1 VKGLKLAEE
10 YFWAFGAKMIEEKF
24 PDYENRIA
32 AGLVGEGSECY
43 GFDDQISRDHDWGPG
58 FCLWVTADDYKAIG
72 QRLQVEYQKL
82 PRSFKG
88 FKRIA
93 SQWGSGRVGVHEI
106 GAFYQRFIGRS
117 RAPDTLEEWLYLPEE
132 YLSKC
137 CNGKVFTDPLKEFTR
152 IRSELLKFYPEDIRL
167 VKIAARCMS
176 CAQSGQYN
184 FIRSVKRKQYFAALS
199 GETKFCSDIMSLV
212 FLLNRCYAPFY
223 KWQHIAVRSLPVLG
237 EFLYEK
243 IGLMITTHDY
253 QEKSEIIEAIC
264 AQVIK
269 ELRKCGLSHS
279 PSDFLLD
286 HGPIIHAMIKNIN
299 LKKRDVWLG

>member
-10 YFWAFGAKMIEEKF
+10 YFWVHGTKMIEERF
-24 PDYENRIA
+24 PDYKDRIA

-43 GFDDQISRDHDWGPG
+43 GFDDHISRDHDWGPG
-58 FCLWVTADDYKAIG
+58 FCLWLTEDDYKTIG
-72 QRLQVEYQKL
+72 QKLQAEYQKL
-82 PRSFKG
+82 PQIFRG
-88 FKRIA
+88 FKRIS
-93 SQWGSGRVGVHEI
+93 SQCGSCRVGVQEI
-106 GAFYQRFIGRS
+106 GDFYQKFIGRPQ
-117 RAPDTLEEWLYLPEE
+117 APDTLEEWLYLPEE

-184 FIRSVKRKQYFAALS
+184 FIRSVKRRQYFAVLYA
-199 GETKFCSDIMSLV
+199 EAKFCSDIMSLV
-212 FLLNRCYAPFY
+212 FLLNRRYAPFY
-223 KWQHIAVRSLPVLG
+223 KWRHLAIRLLPVLG
-237 EFLYEK
+237 EFIYEK
-243 IGLMITTHDY
+243 IGLMMATHDY
-253 QEKSEIIEAIC
+253 KKKSEIIEEIC
-264 AQVIK
+264 AQVIR

-286 HGPIIHAMIKNIN
+286 HGPIIHARIKDIN